1 MEEVAITTETIQLD
15 QFLKWA
21 GVVESGGQVKLLME
35 DGLIQIN
42 GIVAAER
49 RKKVQ
54 PGDVIKIEGLGSWK
68 VVHE

>member
-1 MEEVAITTETIQLD
+1 MEEVAITTETIHLD

-35 DGLIQIN
+35 DGLILIN
-42 GIVAAER
+42 GVVAAER

-54 PGDVIKIEGLGSWK
+54 AGDVIAIEGLGSWK